1 MRKERSNQKRYILLL
16 LFIQQNKNKKP
27 DYEEIPLDDLVD
39 DNLTE
44 EQKKHRN
51 MIKSG
56 MGISLSKQSKSNDYE
71 VVPLE
76 ESHYKSHNDSSDDED
91 DEKEEI
97 NDNLDSDDENYDYFK
112 KNLKNSK
119 EKDNERKK
127 LDYDP
132 EVGSDEHIQALS
144 IGGMMRRKSDAIDFV
159 DACYNRYAFND
170 DNLPSWFAEDEKKY
184 NRPQIPITKEVYDQI
199 KKKYEDLA
207 NAPIGKVAEARARK
221 ANRLRRLKD
230 KAKAKLDS
238 VVGNEDLP
246 GVNKIK
252 EFHKIAKAAES
263 IKKKGKVYIVGK
275 KSGITGQKMGSKYKV
290 VDRRMKR
297 DRLMSK
303 LRDKGIKKSRGS
315 KTRHKKRR

>member
-1 MRKERSNQKRYILLL
+1 M
-16 LFIQQNKNKKP
+16 
-27 DYEEIPLDDLVD
+27 VD

-44 EQKKHRN
+44 EQKKRRN
-51 MIKSG
+51 LIKSG
-56 MGISLSKQSKSNDYE
+56 MGNVLLSKQSKSNDFE

-76 ESHYKSHNDSSDDED
+76 ESHNKNNTNDSDEED
-91 DEKEEI
+91 DDDDDMSMEEEE
-97 NDNLDSDDENYDYFK
+97 NEELDSDDEDYDYFK
-112 KNLKNSK
+112 KKLQNNNN
-119 EKDNERKK
+119 EEENEEDEERKK

-132 EVGSDEHIQALS
+132 EVGTDEHIQALS
-144 IGGMMRRKSDAIDFV
+144 IGGMMRKKSDAIDFI

-170 DNLPSWFAEDEKKY
+170 ENLPSWFAEDEKKY
-184 NRPQIPITKEVYDQI
+184 NRPQIPITKDVYDQI

-252 EFHKIAKAAES
+252 EFHKIAKAAEA

-275 KSGITGQKMGSKYKV
+275 KSGITGQKLGSKYKV

-297 DRLMSK
+297 DKVMSK
-303 LRDKGIKKSRGS
+303 MRERGVKKSRGS